1 MNLNTLQTIPL
12 NPKILLEMIQDLER
26 NAELH
31 CISILYD
38 GEIVV
43 EGAWNPF
50 LLSEPQMMHSLSK
63 TGVSICP

>member
-1 MNLNTLQTIPL
+1 MKP
-12 NPKILLEMIQDLER
+12 

-63 TGVSICP
+63 TVYPSVPVSPFPKGNFASPTA